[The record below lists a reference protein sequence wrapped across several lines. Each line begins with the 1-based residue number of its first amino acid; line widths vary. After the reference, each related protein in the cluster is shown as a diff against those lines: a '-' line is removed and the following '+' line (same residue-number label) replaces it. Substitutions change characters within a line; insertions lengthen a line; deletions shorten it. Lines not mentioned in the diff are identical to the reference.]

1 MRPYPVPLLAGMAL
15 AFLAVLVLSQ
25 GLAFIQDDAYI
36 TLVYARN
43 LVEGHGLCF
52 VHGEDVEGFTSPL
65 WMLLSSALLT
75 VTSNPLPIL
84 QWLGILSVG
93 CAAAITVH
101 TAWQL
106 TPMLE
111 SPRLRAALATTCGLW
126 PATLPAALYWST
138 SAMETG
144 VFLCII
150 AAFVSAWLQDRTSI
164 TVLGLSVVLILLR
177 PESML
182 LVPFLMGASVLLA
195 ATSHERRAA
204 LRAAAVPGATLAIL
218 TVGRLLVF
226 DALLPNTF
234 SAKTHSLGTQIADG
248 LDYLQLFVLHASG
261 WGLLPLFAVAAW
273 LSKNA
278 AVRSVV
284 VLAIAWTIAVV
295 VLGGDVL
302 HHQRFLLP
310 IVVITAP
317 FIGLGVIELA
327 RRFKLPAVAALT
339 VCSVLIGTSAVSERD
354 GIQRTRTM
362 EGELVSKM
370 ARTGDYLRTMAQA
383 QGKQLTIAASTIGAL
398 AWTSR
403 MPVIDML
410 GLTDKTIATNPD
422 PIPAISNDATVG
434 WKERKYNARYVL
446 SRRPDVI
453 VFSTGMKP
461 SSYAERAL
469 FAEQFY
475 CDYYQYYYPIE
486 GTSTLQI
493 LYRRKPDAVLRKN
506 PQQPL
511 ASIDLA
517 FIPRYV
523 EALNLLTNR
532 RTIARAH
539 QLFQDLASNGPANF
553 TGAHQQ
559 LSDLEQDNVDG
570 IERYASEAI
579 RRDPCDIRSHFN
591 LFQVAR
597 FKQDTAGMA
606 LHGDWVSRCNP
617 KLFTLLGIAVPDDKY

>member
-1 MRPYPVPLLAGMAL
+1 MRPYPLPLLAGMAL
-15 AFLAVLVLSQ
+15 AFLAVIVLSQ
-25 GLAFIQDDAYI
+25 GLAFVQDDAYI

-43 LVEGHGLCF
+43 LVEGNGLSF
-52 VHGEDVEGFTSPL
+52 VPGETVEGFTSPL

-75 VTSNPLPIL
+75 LTSNPVPVL

-93 CAAAITVH
+93 CSAALTVH
-101 TAWQL
+101 TAWKL
-106 TPMLE
+106 IPMME
-111 SPRLRAALATTCGLW
+111 SSGRRAALATLCGLW

-144 VFLCII
+144 AFLVVTT
-150 AAFVSAWLQDRTSI
+150 AFVSSWLQDRTS
-164 TVLGLSVVLILLR
+164 VSVRLLSVILVLLR
-177 PESML
+177 PEAML
-182 LVPFLMGASVLLA
+182 VVPFLMGASVLLA
-195 ATSHERRAA
+195 ATPDERRAA
-204 LRAAAVPGATLAIL
+204 WRAAAVPGSTLLAL
-218 TVGRLLVF
+218 TVGRLMVF

-248 LDYLQLFVLHASG
+248 WDYLQLFVLHASA
-261 WGLLPLFAVAAW
+261 WGLLPLLALAAW
-273 LSKNA
+273 FSRNG
-278 AVRSVV
+278 AVRTVLS
-284 VLAIAWTIAVV
+284 LAITWTLAVV
-295 VLGGDVL
+295 ILGGDVL
-302 HHQRFLLP
+302 RHQRFLLP

-317 FIGLGVIELA
+317 FIGLGVVELN
-327 RRFKLPAVAALT
+327 RRVKLPAIAMLAACCALIGAAAL
-339 VCSVLIGTSAVSERD
+339 SERD

-403 MPVIDML
+403 LPVVDML

-532 RTIARAH
+532 RTTARAH
-539 QLFQDLASNGPANF
+539 ELFQDLASNGPTNF

-559 LSDLEQDNVDG
+559 LSDLEQSNVEG

-579 RRDPCDIRSHFN
+579 RRDPCDVRSHFD

-597 FKQDTAGMA
+597 FKRDTAAMA

-617 KLFTLLGIAVPDDKY
+617 KLFTLLGISVPDDKY